1 MAKLL
6 SDIEMSNELLQTSK
20 IVDDLVWKDCVDFKF
35 KRGGTSRPLVCFV
48 PWNMLVSRIQQIGN
62 ELMEVTK
69 PFVFVP
75 PVVCTDNTVTGGST
89 SFYTLEKGGKELE
102 METDMEQSSEEQKE
116 DNNGSSSG
124 DTTILQQQQEE
135 ELSEGIKRAAKLE
148 KIIRLLSGTPMN
160 VPLLS
165 ETGIG
170 KRVKAFIKECH
181 KVVPKGKKVKK
192 CSVPLYFPHVW
203 KKRTMNI
210 HQETGAGGA
219 GGNPFQLKEI
229 TSNMI
234 CELESLL
241 QGWKDMASAS
251 GVAMKGASS
260 SSCSSSSTHKEAK
273 EIQYQQDIDM
283 VQKCNSWRQLYAA
296 LSRRE
301 EQIVKSRGAK
311 IRKVREDLDKKR
323 SKMGNV
329 QTKKRMPRN
338 SGLPGQSREAPK
350 INKVQTLRQACKM
363 SKVQVKGGNP
373 FKTLTTKPSSAF
385 GLSVASATKKTKPTI
400 KSRTTSTNPLRG
412 GRIERYGGMKRDI
425 GLAGGKKMKLPSIKR
440 KRT

>member
-75 PVVCTDNTVTGGST
+75 PICTDDTVTGGT
-89 SFYTLEKGGKELE
+89 SFYTLEKGGTEQEME
-102 METDMEQSSEEQKE
+102 METEQSNEEEKG
-116 DNNGSSSG
+116 DNSSG
-124 DTTILQQQQEE
+124 HTTILQQEE
-135 ELSEGIKRAAKLE
+135 QKEGIKRAAKLE

-181 KVVPKGKKVKK
+181 KVVPRGKKAKK
-192 CSVPLYFPHVW
+192 CAVPLYFPHVW
-203 KKRTMNI
+203 KKRTMNV
-210 HQETGAGGA
+210 HQDTGGGA
-219 GGNPFQLKEI
+219 GGGNPCQLVEV
-229 TSNMI
+229 TSNI
-234 CELESLL
+234 IYELESLL

-260 SSCSSSSTHKEAK
+260 SSSSTHKEAK
-273 EIQYQQDIDM
+273 EIQYQQDIEM

-296 LSRRE
+296 LSQRE

-338 SGLPGQSREAPK
+338 SGLPGQRREAPK

-373 FKTLTTKPSSAF
+373 FKTLTAKPSSAF

-425 GLAGGKKMKLPSIKR
+425 GLAGGRKMKLPSVKR